1 MKNLFTLLA
10 AFLMLA
16 VNINA
21 QDAETLLDK
30 AVSEYKSGNL
40 ESARFELQ
48 QVLQEINQAI
58 GRDILALLPDEL
70 SGMQKVEDQDNVT
83 GMNTGYAGLF
93 VHRNYAAETSDASI
107 EIVSDSPLMAGLNI
121 MLNMPIFF
129 ATDPN
134 QKRIKVDGQKALLTK
149 NTIEDGSASYDVQ
162 LAFGS
167 TLFAF
172 NCSGVQSEDEVTAML
187 DKIPMKKIMEV
198 AQ

>member
-1 MKNLFTLLA
+1 MKNLFILLA

-21 QDAETLLDK
+21 QDAEALLDK
-30 AVSEYKSGNL
+30 AGSEYKSGNL

-58 GRDILALLPDEL
+58 GRDILDLLPDEL
-70 SGMQKVEDQDNVT
+70 SGMQKIEDQDNVT

-107 EIVSDSPLMAGLNI
+107 EIMSDSPLLTGINVL
-121 MLNMPIFF
+121 LNMPIFF

-149 NTIEDGSASYDVQ
+149 NTNEDGSASYDVQ

-187 DKIPMKKIMEV
+187 EKIPMKKIMEV